1 MVVMRGLHVIDGG
14 GATYG
19 PAEMKVITS
28 AFDEAWSEIAGNY
41 GRDGLS
47 ARTQLA
53 DAILSAAKYYRGD
66 VATLKAAGLR
76 AMRLRH

>member
-1 MVVMRGLHVIDGG
+1 MRGLHVIDAG

-19 PAEMKVITS
+19 PAEMKVITA
-28 AFDEAWSEIAGNY
+28 AFDEAWSEIAGLY
-41 GRDGLS
+41 GRDGLNPQK

-76 AMRLRH
+76 AMRYRH